1 MSVHPSLPHRQA
13 PSEGRSAVVMV
24 AEPDRDASPPGWRLA
39 AGAVPGNLR
48 CRRLQTLPNSPAPK
62 VLPFVAAWCRRA
74 EKLTAA
80 NALRALGQV
89 FLMRE
94 KAVASMSKF
103 DFLISPTSPVTAYAV
118 DEATPGN
125 ATGSRSFVT
134 ACRAQNRNALRGRPG
149 LRLFASPDRGGIS
162 HRAGWRA
169 RRGNRAGW

>member
-1 MSVHPSLPHRQA
+1 M
-13 PSEGRSAVVMV
+13 VMV

-39 AGAVPGNLR
+39 AEAVLEFPLDPLPLP
-48 CRRLQTLPNSPAPK
+48 CRRLRTLPNSPAPK

-103 DFLISPTSPVTAYAV
+103 DFLISPTSPITAYAV

-149 LRLFASPDRGGIS
+149 FGYS
-162 HRAGWRA
+162 HRQIAA
-169 RRGNRAGW
+169 E